1 MDSLLLFAYWHY
13 SICVFELQDTYVLF
27 FYPEIRKEVKAVTQS
42 EVEIALERYRN
53 EIGSLKH
60 RMDEVQRIV
69 DAVHSLAQQMV
80 AQTAEIKHLGQA
92 VGEVKK
98 DVAELKEKPGTRWE
112 SLISGLIGAAAGAIG
127 AIFFR

>member
-1 MDSLLLFAYWHY
+1 M
-13 SICVFELQDTYVLF
+13 LF
-27 FYPEIRKEVKAVTQS
+27 FTPEIRKEVKEVTQS

-80 AQTAEIKHLGQA
+80 AQTSEIKHLGRQL
-92 VGEVKK
+92 GK
-98 DVAELKEKPGTRWE
+98 
-112 SLISGLIGAAAGAIG
+112 
-127 AIFFR
+127 

>member
-1 MDSLLLFAYWHY
+1 M
-13 SICVFELQDTYVLF
+13 
-27 FYPEIRKEVKAVTQS
+27 TQS

-80 AQTAEIKHLGQA
+80 AQTSEIKH
-92 VGEVKK
+92 
-98 DVAELKEKPGTRWE
+98 
-112 SLISGLIGAAAGAIG
+112 AGAG
-127 AIFFR
+127 GWGSEKGCGGVEGKAGSRWRA